1 VCLAVPG
8 RIQEVGDD
16 AGLRVAV
23 VDFCGVRK
31 RVCLETLPEAVPG
44 DWVIVHAGFALQRLD
59 AVAAEEVRGWLGA
72 GGEGAP

>member
-23 VDFCGVRK
+23 VDFGGVRK